1 MRETRCGG
9 PMARPRPEKTRE
21 RKVNGQLPLLTSPA
35 PVSVS
40 MTRVLPMDLK
50 IGDRLVDE
58 RQRGREECRRAG
70 GHRDADL
77 GCA

>member
-1 MRETRCGG
+1 MRETCCGG

-40 MTRVLPMDLK
+40 PTRVLPMDLK
-50 IGDRLVDE
+50 IGDR
-58 RQRGREECRRAG
+58 QRAREECRPAG